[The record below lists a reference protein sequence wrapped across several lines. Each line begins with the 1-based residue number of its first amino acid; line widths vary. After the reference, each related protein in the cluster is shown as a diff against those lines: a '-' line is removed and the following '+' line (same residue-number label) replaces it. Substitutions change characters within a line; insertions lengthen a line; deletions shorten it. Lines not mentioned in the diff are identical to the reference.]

1 MAAVLQF
8 LIEIIEQYIRQQR
21 GKRSASCRRRAP
33 PRRGVPSVR
42 CVSIPPCINAAKSAV
57 DRPWNRTF
65 LGYSMTVHMV
75 PKLRVAAN
83 SVARFKAKVRA
94 HRRRGRGRNL
104 KRTID
109 DIAPVIRG
117 WMGYFRLAETKG
129 IFDELDRWIRRQ
141 LRCILW
147 RQWKRPAT
155 RMVRLMQRGLPK
167 VRARASADN
176 GWGPWRNAG
185 AAHMNDAFRNGFFAQ
200 LGLRELQKERRR
212 LNRAS

>member
-1 MAAVLQF
+1 
-8 LIEIIEQYIRQQR
+8 
-21 GKRSASCRRRAP
+21 
-33 PRRGVPSVR
+33 
-42 CVSIPPCINAAKSAV
+42 
-57 DRPWNRTF
+57 
-65 LGYSMTVHMV
+65 MTVHMV

-155 RMVRLMQRGLPK
+155 RMARLMQRGLPK

-185 AAHMNDAFRNGFFAQ
+185 AAHMNDAFRNGFFA
-200 LGLRELQKERRR
+200 
-212 LNRAS
+212 